1 MNDMAA
7 APTATSSR
15 SGTITTP
22 EQIPEQIYDVATARH
37 VVAASLL
44 AWLLDACDFFIVLFT
59 LDDVARSFH
68 ASLQSVLLAPT
79 LTLLTRPIGAF
90 LCGHAADRYGRK
102 PVMITTIVV
111 YSAIEIL
118 SAFSPNLATFLVL
131 RTLFGV
137 ALGGEWGVGTS
148 LIMESIPPSW
158 RGTASGILQAG
169 YPAGYLLASL
179 VFLLLPFMGW
189 RGLFILGGS
198 ALFAAVYIWLR
209 VPESPEWLRRR
220 HEQGAQAVKPPG
232 LWSIVRHN
240 AMLCLFAVT
249 LMAAFNFM
257 SHGSQDLYPKI
268 FLGLERHLSHPSI
281 TLIVVL
287 YNIAA
292 IVGGLF
298 FGVLSQKISRQYSI
312 ALAALLTL
320 PFLPLWA
327 LSHSPFW
334 LAVGA
339 VCIQFCVQG
348 AWGVV
353 PAYLSELSPAS
364 VRATFPG
371 LAYQCGNLIAAS
383 NALLQTGIAS
393 QLGTGLAPALMLTV
407 GAAAL
412 VVLTLILL
420 NARLYARYR
429 PAG

>member
-1 MNDMAA
+1 MTGTVTQTT
-7 APTATSSR
+7 APL
-15 SGTITTP
+15 SGVIR
-22 EQIPEQIYDVATARH
+22 EDGYEYDLTTARH
-37 VVAASLL
+37 VVTASLL

-68 ASLQSVLLAPT
+68 VPLESVLLAPT

-90 LCGHAADRYGRK
+90 VCGRAADRYGRK
-102 PVMITTIVV
+102 PVMITTITV
-111 YSAIEIL
+111 YSLIEVL
-118 SAFSPNLATFLVL
+118 SAFSPNLTVFLIL
-131 RTLFGV
+131 RALFGI

-148 LIMESIPPSW
+148 LIMESVPPSW

-179 VFLLLPFMGW
+179 VFLLLPVMGW

-198 ALFAAVYIWLR
+198 ALIAAAYIWLR
-209 VPESPEWLRRR
+209 VPESPEWLRAR
-220 HEQGAQAVKPPG
+220 QAQASTRAHA
-232 LWSIVRHN
+232 LWPVIRGN
-240 AMLCLFAVT
+240 LALCLFAIT

-268 FLGLERHLSHPSI
+268 FLGLERGLPHPTI

-298 FGVLSQKISRQYSI
+298 FGMLSQKIGRQYSI

-327 LSHSPFW
+327 LSHSVFW
-334 LAVGA
+334 LAAGA
-339 VCIQFCVQG
+339 VCVQFCVQG

-353 PAYLSELSPAS
+353 PAYLSELSPVS

-383 NALLQTGIAS
+383 NALLQTRMAS
-393 QLGTGLAPALMLTV
+393 LFGKGLAPALMLTV
-407 GAAAL
+407 GGAAL

-420 NARLYARYR
+420 NARLQARQTSV
-429 PAG
+429 

>member
-1 MNDMAA
+1 M
-7 APTATSSR
+7 TGTVTQTTTLL
-15 SGTITTP
+15 SGVIR
-22 EQIPEQIYDVATARH
+22 EDGYEYDLTTARH
-37 VVAASLL
+37 VVIASLL

-68 ASLQSVLLAPT
+68 VPLESVLLAPT
-79 LTLLTRPIGAF
+79 LTLLTRPVGAF
-90 LCGHAADRYGRK
+90 VCGRAADRYGRK
-102 PVMITTIVV
+102 PVMITTITV
-111 YSAIEIL
+111 YSLIEVL
-118 SAFSPNLATFLVL
+118 SAFSPNLTVFLIL
-131 RTLFGV
+131 RALFGI

-148 LIMESIPPSW
+148 LIMESVPPSW

-179 VFLLLPFMGW
+179 VFLLLPVMGW

-198 ALFAAVYIWLR
+198 ALIAAAYIWLR
-209 VPESPEWLRRR
+209 VPESPEWLRAR
-220 HEQGAQAVKPPG
+220 QAQASTRAHA
-232 LWSIVRHN
+232 LWPVIRGN
-240 AMLCLFAVT
+240 LALCLFAIT

-268 FLGLERHLSHPSI
+268 FLGLERGLPHPTI

-298 FGVLSQKISRQYSI
+298 FGMLSQKIGRQYSI

-327 LSHSPFW
+327 LSHSVFW
-334 LAVGA
+334 LAAGA
-339 VCIQFCVQG
+339 VCVQFCVQG

-353 PAYLSELSPAS
+353 PAYLSELSPVS

-383 NALLQTGIAS
+383 NALLQTRMAS
-393 QLGTGLAPALMLTV
+393 LFGKGLAPALMLTV
-407 GAAAL
+407 GGAAL

-420 NARLYARYR
+420 NARLQARQTSV
-429 PAG
+429 

>member
-1 MNDMAA
+1 MA
-7 APTATSSR
+7 
-15 SGTITTP
+15 TTP
-22 EQIPEQIYDVATARH
+22 TTISGQVETYDVATSRH

-68 ASLQSVLLAPT
+68 ASLETVLLAPT

-111 YSAIEIL
+111 YSTIEIL
-118 SAFSPNLATFLVL
+118 SAFAPNLMIFLLL
-131 RTLFGV
+131 RTVFGI

-158 RGTASGILQAG
+158 RGTASGLLQAG
-169 YPAGYLLASL
+169 YPGGYLLASL
-179 VFLLLPFMGW
+179 VFLLLPFIGW

-198 ALFAAVYIWLR
+198 AVLAAVYIWLR
-209 VPESPEWLRRR
+209 VPESPEWLRRK
-220 HEQGAQAVKPPG
+220 HTQNTGTASAPG
-232 LWSIVRHN
+232 MWFIVRNN
-240 AMLCLFAVT
+240 AALCAFAIT

-257 SHGSQDLYPKI
+257 SHGSQDLYPKV

-281 TLIVVL
+281 TLIVVI

-292 IVGGLF
+292 IAGGLF
-298 FGVLSQKISRQYSI
+298 FGMLSQKITRQYSI
-312 ALAALLTL
+312 ALAALLAL

-327 LSHSPFW
+327 LSHSAFW
-334 LAVGA
+334 LAFGA
-339 VCIQFCVQG
+339 VCVQFCIQG

-383 NALLQTGIAS
+383 NALLQTGLAS
-393 QLGTGLAPALMLTV
+393 WFGTGLAPAMMLTV
-407 GAAAL
+407 GAASL

-420 NARLYARYR
+420 NARLYGRYH
-429 PAG
+429 AVQ

>member
-1 MNDMAA
+1 MTGTVTQTT
-7 APTATSSR
+7 APL
-15 SGTITTP
+15 SGVIR
-22 EQIPEQIYDVATARH
+22 EDGYEYDLTTARH
-37 VVAASLL
+37 VVIASLL

-59 LDDVARSFH
+59 LDDVAGSFH
-68 ASLQSVLLAPT
+68 VPLESVLLAPA
-79 LTLLTRPIGAF
+79 LTLLTRPVGAF
-90 LCGHAADRYGRK
+90 VCGRAADRYGRK
-102 PVMITTIVV
+102 PVMITTITV
-111 YSAIEIL
+111 YSLIEVL
-118 SAFSPNLATFLVL
+118 SAFSPNLTVFLIL
-131 RTLFGV
+131 RALFGI

-148 LIMESIPPSW
+148 LIMESVPPSW

-179 VFLLLPFMGW
+179 VFLLLPVMGW

-198 ALFAAVYIWLR
+198 ALIAAIYIWRR
-209 VPESPEWLRRR
+209 VPESPEWLRAR
-220 HEQGAQAVKPPG
+220 QAQASTRAHA
-232 LWSIVRHN
+232 LWPVIRGN
-240 AMLCLFAVT
+240 LALCLFAIT

-268 FLGLERHLSHPSI
+268 FLGLERGLSHPTI

-298 FGVLSQKISRQYSI
+298 FGMLSQKIGRQYSI

-327 LSHSPFW
+327 LSHSVFW
-334 LAVGA
+334 LAAGA
-339 VCIQFCVQG
+339 VCVQFCVQG

-353 PAYLSELSPAS
+353 PAYLSELSPVS

-383 NALLQTGIAS
+383 NALLQTRMAS
-393 QLGTGLAPALMLTV
+393 LFGKGLPPALMLTV
-407 GAAAL
+407 GGAAL

-420 NARLYARYR
+420 NARLQARQTSV
-429 PAG
+429 

>member
-1 MNDMAA
+1 MTGTVTQTT
-7 APTATSSR
+7 APL
-15 SGTITTP
+15 SGVIR
-22 EQIPEQIYDVATARH
+22 EEGYEYDLTTARH
-37 VVAASLL
+37 VVIASLL

-68 ASLQSVLLAPT
+68 VPLESVLLAPT
-79 LTLLTRPIGAF
+79 LTLLTRPVGAF
-90 LCGHAADRYGRK
+90 VCGRAADRYGRK
-102 PVMITTIVV
+102 PVMITTITV
-111 YSAIEIL
+111 YSLIEVL
-118 SAFSPNLATFLVL
+118 SAFSPNLTVFLIL
-131 RTLFGV
+131 RALFGI

-148 LIMESIPPSW
+148 LIMESVPPSW

-179 VFLLLPFMGW
+179 VFLLLPVMGW

-198 ALFAAVYIWLR
+198 ALIAAAYIWLR
-209 VPESPEWLRRR
+209 VPESPEWLRAR
-220 HEQGAQAVKPPG
+220 QAQASTRAHA
-232 LWSIVRHN
+232 LWPVIRGN
-240 AMLCLFAVT
+240 LALCLFAIT

-268 FLGLERHLSHPSI
+268 FLGLERGLPHPTI

-298 FGVLSQKISRQYSI
+298 FGMLSQKIGRQYSI

-327 LSHSPFW
+327 LSHSVFW
-334 LAVGA
+334 LAAGA
-339 VCIQFCVQG
+339 VCVQFCVQG

-353 PAYLSELSPAS
+353 PAYLSELSPVS

-383 NALLQTGIAS
+383 NALLQTRMAS
-393 QLGTGLAPALMLTV
+393 LFGKGLPPALMLTV
-407 GAAAL
+407 GGAAL

-420 NARLYARYR
+420 NARLQARQTSI
-429 PAG
+429 

>member
-1 MNDMAA
+1 MTGTVTQTT
-7 APTATSSR
+7 APL
-15 SGTITTP
+15 SGVIR
-22 EQIPEQIYDVATARH
+22 EDGYEYDLTTARH
-37 VVAASLL
+37 VVIASLL

-68 ASLQSVLLAPT
+68 VPLESVLLAPT
-79 LTLLTRPIGAF
+79 LTLLTRPVGAF
-90 LCGHAADRYGRK
+90 VCGRAADRYGRK
-102 PVMITTIVV
+102 PVMITTITV
-111 YSAIEIL
+111 YSLIEVL
-118 SAFSPNLATFLVL
+118 SAFSPNLTVFLVL
-131 RTLFGV
+131 RALFGI

-148 LIMESIPPSW
+148 LIMESVPPSW

-179 VFLLLPFMGW
+179 VFLLLPVMGW

-198 ALFAAVYIWLR
+198 ALIAAAYIWLR
-209 VPESPEWLRRR
+209 VPESPEWLRAR
-220 HEQGAQAVKPPG
+220 QAQASTRAHA
-232 LWSIVRHN
+232 LWPVIRGN
-240 AMLCLFAVT
+240 LALCLFAIT

-268 FLGLERHLSHPSI
+268 FLGLERGLPHPTI

-298 FGVLSQKISRQYSI
+298 FGMLSQKIGRQYSI

-327 LSHSPFW
+327 LSHSVFW
-334 LAVGA
+334 LAAGA
-339 VCIQFCVQG
+339 VCVQFCVQG

-353 PAYLSELSPAS
+353 PAYLSELSPVS

-383 NALLQTGIAS
+383 NALLQTRMAS
-393 QLGTGLAPALMLTV
+393 LFGKGLAPALMLTV
-407 GAAAL
+407 GGAAL

-420 NARLYARYR
+420 NARLQVRQTSV
-429 PAG
+429 

>member
-1 MNDMAA
+1 MNDMTA
-7 APTATSSR
+7 APATR
-15 SGTITTP
+15 ATPATIT
-22 EQIPEQIYDVATARH
+22 EQSRTYDVATARH
-37 VVAASLL
+37 VVLASLL

-68 ASLQSVLLAPT
+68 VSLQSLLLAPT

-118 SAFSPNLATFLVL
+118 SAFAPNLAVFLLL
-131 RTLFGV
+131 RTLFGI

-158 RGTASGILQAG
+158 RGTASGLLQAG
-169 YPAGYLLASL
+169 YPGGYLLASL
-179 VFLLLPFMGW
+179 VFLLLPFIGW

-198 ALFAAVYIWLR
+198 ALLAAVYIWLR
-209 VPESPEWLRRR
+209 VPESPEWLSRQ
-220 HEQGAQAVKPPG
+220 HDQSTDTSAGTTKAPG
-232 LWSIVRHN
+232 LWFIIRNN
-240 AMLCLFAVT
+240 AALCVFAIT

-257 SHGSQDLYPKI
+257 SHGSQDLYPKV

-292 IVGGLF
+292 IAGGLF

-320 PFLPLWA
+320 PCLPLWA

-334 LAVGA
+334 LAFGA
-339 VCIQFCVQG
+339 VCVQFCIQG

-383 NALLQTGIAS
+383 NALLQTGLAS
-393 QLGTGLAPALMLTV
+393 WFGTGLAPAMMLTV
-407 GAAAL
+407 GTAAL

-420 NARLYARYR
+420 NARLYGRYH
-429 PAG
+429 PIQ